1 MSKFGK
7 RVLEL
12 LSVYGISQRY
22 LARQVGITEVTL
34 SRYITGQRSP
44 KAETVAKIATILH
57 TSSDYLMGKDN
68 QVRGTDYWETYF
80 LIKNNKD
87 EWSENQKA
95 ALIVAM
101 FHKDTDGNT
110 AQGNNNSYEDLINSI
125 QRQDTLAP
133 MRHIEEGFPIDLNKD
148 SNPGQSQ

>member
-1 MSKFGK
+1 
-7 RVLEL
+7 
-12 LSVYGISQRY
+12 
-22 LARQVGITEVTL
+22 VGITEVTL

-44 KAETVAKIATILH
+44 KAETVTKIATILH

-80 LIKNNKD
+80 LIKKNKD

-95 ALIVAM
+95 ALIIAM
-101 FHKDTDGNT
+101 FHKDTDNDA
-110 AQGNNNSYEDLINSI
+110 AQGFS
-125 QRQDTLAP
+125 
-133 MRHIEEGFPIDLNKD
+133 IDLNKD